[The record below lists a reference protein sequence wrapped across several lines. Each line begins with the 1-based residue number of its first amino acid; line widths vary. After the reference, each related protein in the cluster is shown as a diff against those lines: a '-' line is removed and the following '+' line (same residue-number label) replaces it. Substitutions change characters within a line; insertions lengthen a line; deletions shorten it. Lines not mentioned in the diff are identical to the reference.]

1 MSPACVGQRIPG
13 GVTGKF
19 SKAENLIDQAA
30 TSPAKKARKVRQRA
44 RKLLRQ
50 AGVTATHAAKGK
62 GKKAKRS
69 ALCAADLKD
78 AAGRVAAGL

>member
-1 MSPACVGQRIPG
+1 MGQRIPG

-50 AGVTATHAAKGK
+50 AGVTATQAAKGK
-62 GKKAKRS
+62 GKK